1 MDTSIIHGGTRSLS
15 LQFDADGIPDVGVYQ
30 LIPVEA
36 STPYSLRGFMRSEE
50 LESANGVRL
59 GVTDYYS
66 NSSVAIADEIIG
78 STSWREVS
86 AEFTTGPDTHLL
98 KVGILR
104 SPSHGRIRG
113 KLWIDDLR
121 MEKRP

>member
-1 MDTSIIHGGTRSLS
+1 MAERARLS
-15 LQFDADGIPDVGVYQ
+15 LQFDADSIPDAGVYQ
-30 LIPVEA
+30 LIPVEPA
-36 STPYSLRGFMRSEE
+36 TRYSVRGYMRSEE

-59 GVTDYYS
+59 GIADYYS
-66 NSSVAIADEIIG
+66 NNPLAMAEEIVG
-78 STSWREVS
+78 SNSWREGS

-98 KVGILR
+98 KVSIVR
-104 SPSHGRIRG
+104 SPSQGRIRG